1 MRAYPPEAIFFQD
14 EMRVGTRTE
23 LGRKW
28 GPCAHRPLGPVHIG
42 YQFTHLFVALAPLTG
57 QVFAMFLPE
66 LNKVCFQHFG
76 QQLNQEVSQPTLL
89 IADRATAHQAKLL
102 TETHLVLTH
111 LPTACPELNPV
122 ERFFE
127 ELRRQLK
134 SRVFD
139 SLWEAQV
146 CVERVLQIYLDSPE
160 RVIQLAAYPYIRNT
174 S

>member
-1 MRAYPPEAIFFQD
+1 VRAYPPEAILFQD
-14 EMRVGTRTE
+14 EMRVGNRTE

-28 GPCAHRPLGPVHIG
+28 GPCTHRP
-42 YQFTHLFVALAPLTG
+42 LFVALAPLTG
-57 QVFAMFLPE
+57 QVFAMFLPA
-66 LNKVCFQHFG
+66 LNKVCFQLFG